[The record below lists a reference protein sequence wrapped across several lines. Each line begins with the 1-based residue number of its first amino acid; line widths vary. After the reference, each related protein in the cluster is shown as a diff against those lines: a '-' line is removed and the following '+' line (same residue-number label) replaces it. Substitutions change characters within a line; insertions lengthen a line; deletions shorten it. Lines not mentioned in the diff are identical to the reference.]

1 MDFYKNRATFTP
13 AEAAALAAG
22 AVPTDSLKAAI
33 EGRAPCDT
41 PEAVAAREVFK
52 NIRWGCERAIY
63 RFSTALAKATDSTG
77 IAAAI
82 EAVHSE
88 AIPDYAFSF
97 QLHAL
102 KFYLYPPY
110 SYDEAIKRSRV
121 FEREAIA
128 ALDNGF
134 EKLHFEREHLATWL
148 DWLELP
154 CVYSFDPNKTTQQP
168 QPQPAPPPV
177 RPKPEESIK
186 ARNQRWLDHFV
197 AQLSR
202 NPEHGGK
209 TRIYREIA
217 HAEGVT
223 AEVVRKGIEKAWK
236 LTKPQPK
243 KQATPF
249 DVLGKR

>member
-52 NIRWGCERAIY
+52 SIRWGYERAIH

-82 EAVHSE
+82 EAAHSE
-88 AIPDYAFSF
+88 AIPHYAFSF
-97 QLHAL
+97 QLRL
-102 KFYLYPPY
+102 LESY
-110 SYDEAIKRSRV
+110 SYDGAITASRV

-128 ALDNGF
+128 TLNNGF
-134 EKLHFEREHLATWL
+134 EKLHFKREHLAAWL
-148 DWLELP
+148 DWLGLP

-168 QPQPAPPPV
+168 QPQPQPATPPA
-177 RPKPEESIK
+177 RPKPKEPTK
-186 ARNQRWLDHFV
+186 ARNQRWLEHFE
-197 AQLSR
+197 AQYLR
-202 NPEHGGK
+202 NPVHGAK
-209 TRIYREIA
+209 KPIYCEIA
-217 HAEGVT
+217 QAEGVT
-223 AEVVRKGIEKAWK
+223 EGVVRKGIAKAWE

-243 KQATPF
+243 KQANPF